1 VRLEVRDTPK
11 LPIPFYKG
19 IYIGQLTL
27 TLGHYADGW
36 PVRKVTHTLPPP
48 CHATVTQIGRS
59 HASLL
64 PLPLSFVHA
73 LLYTVRVGVST
84 PGVR

>member
-1 VRLEVRDTPK
+1 VFHYQVRLEVRDTPK

-19 IYIGQLTL
+19 IYLGQLTL

-48 CHATVTQIGRS
+48 RPTKGTQDTSLTGLS
-59 HASLL
+59 VAASTLL
-64 PLPLSFVHA
+64 CTGHCA
-73 LLYTVRVGVST
+73 LYM
-84 PGVR
+84 